1 MKIALLTLPL
11 NSNYGGVL
19 QAFALKSH
27 LTRLG
32 HEVWLI
38 DNRKRLKPVSNAF
51 LKTVLRR
58 AVESLFH
65 PKEIFAEMNT
75 LLTQD
80 YKKSEIEKFIYRR
93 LSPKTQPVFD
103 AADYA
108 ELAASGNGFDLYI
121 VGSDQVWRPRYAGDP
136 EPYFFSFLEGSGARR
151 ISYAASFGAGD
162 CEYTREQRMRCG
174 ELLAGF
180 EGVSVREDTAVGQ
193 CREYFGCDRAV
204 HVLDPAM
211 LLTADDYRTLFTAG
225 SAPSDTL
232 YCYLFR
238 VKPGARHILQDFAE
252 RHNLRVVRTTDRPN
266 AARGKMPG
274 IGEWL
279 AGLHEARY
287 VITDSFHAC
296 VFCILFHKSFAAYI
310 NRSRGSARIHSL
322 LKQFGL
328 ESRILSS
335 GLQDISML
343 DTPID
348 WEAVDRILER
358 RRAESYA
365 FLDAHLCPASDTVT
379 AAEPDGRAATA
390 KAPAGT
396 GKRIPATRP
405 RCPKSSEGDVP
416 ARRSARPEV
425 VRNGPSSAGLAAD
438 VRHRG
443 ADVGDQV
450 RRCDL
455 QLQAAHPGTDVDER
469 LGFDRRMD
477 IGREGFLHADR
488 RTAAADVSRHGQ
500 QLLHRDQI
508 HLLVARDPG
517 CRLEVHFVVAGNHT
531 DEIARAVA
539 LEHKGLEDAGD
550 LLAQLLGDVCR
561 RQMLLVHAVGHQFV
575 GDLRTVEQPCGVRF
589 LYLRMAHIVSFVVRS
604 PAKVIYFRRIGT
616 FWLHLSL

>member
-93 LSPKTQPVFD
+93 LTPKTQPVFD

-296 VFCILFHKSFAAYI
+296 VFCILFHKPFAAYI

-348 WEAVDRILER
+348 WEAVDRILELAAR
-358 RRAESYA
+358 R
-365 FLDAHLCPASDTVT
+365 VV
-379 AAEPDGRAATA
+379 
-390 KAPAGT
+390 
-396 GKRIPATRP
+396 RIPRCTPLPGIRYGNGSRAGRTGGNCQGSGRNGQTDP
-405 RCPKSSEGDVP
+405 RDQGPAARNRLKETYRHAVP
-416 ARRSARPEV
+416 RARRS
-425 VRNGPSSAGLAAD
+425 
-438 VRHRG
+438 
-443 ADVGDQV
+443 
-450 RRCDL
+450 C
-455 QLQAAHPGTDVDER
+455 GTDRQAPASR
-469 LGFDRRMD
+469 LMS
-477 IGREGFLHADR
+477 A
-488 RTAAADVSRHGQ
+488 T
-500 QLLHRDQI
+500 
-508 HLLVARDPG
+508 VAR
-517 CRLEVHFVVAGNHT
+517 T
-531 DEIARAVA
+531 
-539 LEHKGLEDAGD
+539 
-550 LLAQLLGDVCR
+550 
-561 RQMLLVHAVGHQFV
+561 
-575 GDLRTVEQPCGVRF
+575 
-589 LYLRMAHIVSFVVRS
+589 
-604 PAKVIYFRRIGT
+604 
-616 FWLHLSL
+616 

>member
-1 MKIALLTLPL
+1 M
-11 NSNYGGVL
+11 
-19 QAFALKSH
+19 
-27 LTRLG
+27 
-32 HEVWLI
+32 
-38 DNRKRLKPVSNAF
+38 
-51 LKTVLRR
+51 
-58 AVESLFH
+58 ESLFH

-93 LSPKTQPVFD
+93 LTPKTQPVFD

-296 VFCILFHKSFAAYI
+296 VFCILFHKPFAAYI

-396 GKRIPATRP
+396 GKRIPATKAP
-405 RCPKSSEGDVP
+405 L
-416 ARRSARPEV
+416 PE
-425 VRNGPSSAGLAAD
+425 
-438 VRHRG
+438 
-443 ADVGDQV
+443 
-450 RRCDL
+450 
-455 QLQAAHPGTDVDER
+455 
-469 LGFDRRMD
+469 
-477 IGREGFLHADR
+477 
-488 RTAAADVSRHGQ
+488 
-500 QLLHRDQI
+500 
-508 HLLVARDPG
+508 
-517 CRLEVHFVVAGNHT
+517 
-531 DEIARAVA
+531 
-539 LEHKGLEDAGD
+539 
-550 LLAQLLGDVCR
+550 
-561 RQMLLVHAVGHQFV
+561 
-575 GDLRTVEQPCGVRF
+575 
-589 LYLRMAHIVSFVVRS
+589 IV
-604 PAKVIYFRRIGT
+604 
-616 FWLHLSL
+616 

>member
-1 MKIALLTLPL
+1 MNRAGRHSTHSASNGTGASAGATEDSRPRSKSPRPARPFSTSWPHRNGSPDRFSATSGPDGYNGSSGCCIASRHTSTTDPYMKIALLTLPL

-93 LSPKTQPVFD
+93 LTPKTQPVFD

-136 EPYFFSFLEGSGARR
+136 EFYFFSFLEGSGARR
-151 ISYAASFGAGD
+151 ISYAASFGAAD

-211 LLTADDYRTLFTAG
+211 LLTADDYRALFTAG

-252 RHNLRVVRTTDRPN
+252 RHNLRIVRTTDRPN

-274 IGEWL
+274 IDEWL

-296 VFCILFHKSFAAYI
+296 VFCILFHKPFAAYI

-335 GLQDISML
+335 GLQEISML

-358 RRAESYA
+358 RRAESSA

-396 GKRIPATRP
+396 GKRIPAAKAP
-405 RCPKSSEGDVP
+405 L
-416 ARRSARPEV
+416 PE
-425 VRNGPSSAGLAAD
+425 
-438 VRHRG
+438 
-443 ADVGDQV
+443 
-450 RRCDL
+450 
-455 QLQAAHPGTDVDER
+455 
-469 LGFDRRMD
+469 
-477 IGREGFLHADR
+477 
-488 RTAAADVSRHGQ
+488 
-500 QLLHRDQI
+500 
-508 HLLVARDPG
+508 
-517 CRLEVHFVVAGNHT
+517 
-531 DEIARAVA
+531 
-539 LEHKGLEDAGD
+539 
-550 LLAQLLGDVCR
+550 
-561 RQMLLVHAVGHQFV
+561 
-575 GDLRTVEQPCGVRF
+575 
-589 LYLRMAHIVSFVVRS
+589 IV
-604 PAKVIYFRRIGT
+604 
-616 FWLHLSL
+616 

>member
-93 LSPKTQPVFD
+93 LTPKTQPVFD

-252 RHNLRVVRTTDRPN
+252 RHNLRIVRTTDRPN

-296 VFCILFHKSFAAYI
+296 VFCILFQQALRRLHQPQPRLGAHPLAV
-310 NRSRGSARIHSL
+310 
-322 LKQFGL
+322 
-328 ESRILSS
+328 
-335 GLQDISML
+335 
-343 DTPID
+343 
-348 WEAVDRILER
+348 EAVRTRVAHPLIGAAGYLYARHADRLGGGGPDPGAAAR
-358 RRAESYA
+358 R
-365 FLDAHLCPASDTVT
+365 VV
-379 AAEPDGRAATA
+379 
-390 KAPAGT
+390 
-396 GKRIPATRP
+396 RIPRCTPLPGIRYGNGSRAGRTGGNCQGSGRNGQTDP
-405 RCPKSSEGDVP
+405 RDQGPAARNRLKETYRHAVP
-416 ARRSARPEV
+416 RARRS
-425 VRNGPSSAGLAAD
+425 
-438 VRHRG
+438 
-443 ADVGDQV
+443 
-450 RRCDL
+450 C
-455 QLQAAHPGTDVDER
+455 GTDRQAPASR
-469 LGFDRRMD
+469 LMS
-477 IGREGFLHADR
+477 A
-488 RTAAADVSRHGQ
+488 T
-500 QLLHRDQI
+500 
-508 HLLVARDPG
+508 VAR
-517 CRLEVHFVVAGNHT
+517 T
-531 DEIARAVA
+531 
-539 LEHKGLEDAGD
+539 
-550 LLAQLLGDVCR
+550 
-561 RQMLLVHAVGHQFV
+561 
-575 GDLRTVEQPCGVRF
+575 
-589 LYLRMAHIVSFVVRS
+589 
-604 PAKVIYFRRIGT
+604 
-616 FWLHLSL
+616 

>member
-93 LSPKTQPVFD
+93 LTPKTQPVFD

-266 AARGKMPG
+266 AAQGKMPG

-296 VFCILFHKSFAAYI
+296 VFCILFHKPFAAYI

-358 RRAESYA
+358 RRAES
-365 FLDAHLCPASDTVT
+365 
-379 AAEPDGRAATA
+379 
-390 KAPAGT
+390 
-396 GKRIPATRP
+396 
-405 RCPKSSEGDVP
+405 
-416 ARRSARPEV
+416 
-425 VRNGPSSAGLAAD
+425 
-438 VRHRG
+438 
-443 ADVGDQV
+443 VG
-450 RRCDL
+450 
-455 QLQAAHPGTDVDER
+455 
-469 LGFDRRMD
+469 
-477 IGREGFLHADR
+477 
-488 RTAAADVSRHGQ
+488 
-500 QLLHRDQI
+500 
-508 HLLVARDPG
+508 
-517 CRLEVHFVVAGNHT
+517 
-531 DEIARAVA
+531 
-539 LEHKGLEDAGD
+539 
-550 LLAQLLGDVCR
+550 
-561 RQMLLVHAVGHQFV
+561 
-575 GDLRTVEQPCGVRF
+575 
-589 LYLRMAHIVSFVVRS
+589 
-604 PAKVIYFRRIGT
+604 
-616 FWLHLSL
+616 

>member
-80 YKKSEIEKFIYRR
+80 YKKSEIEKFIYHR
-93 LSPKTQPVFD
+93 LTPKTQPVFD

-151 ISYAASFGAGD
+151 ISYAASFGAAD

-252 RHNLRVVRTTDRPN
+252 RHNLRIVRTTDRPN

-296 VFCILFHKSFAAYI
+296 VFCILFHKPFAAYI
-310 NRSRGSARIHSL
+310 NRSRGSASIHSL
-322 LKQFGL
+322 LKQLGL

-335 GLQDISML
+335 GLQEISML
-343 DTPID
+343 DAPID

-365 FLDAHLCPASDTVT
+365 FLDAHLCPAPDTVT
-379 AAEPDGRAATA
+379 AAEPGGRAATA
-390 KAPAGT
+390 KTPAGT
-396 GKRIPATRP
+396 GKRIPAAKTP
-405 RCPKSSEGDVP
+405 L
-416 ARRSARPEV
+416 PE
-425 VRNGPSSAGLAAD
+425 
-438 VRHRG
+438 
-443 ADVGDQV
+443 
-450 RRCDL
+450 
-455 QLQAAHPGTDVDER
+455 
-469 LGFDRRMD
+469 
-477 IGREGFLHADR
+477 
-488 RTAAADVSRHGQ
+488 
-500 QLLHRDQI
+500 
-508 HLLVARDPG
+508 
-517 CRLEVHFVVAGNHT
+517 
-531 DEIARAVA
+531 
-539 LEHKGLEDAGD
+539 
-550 LLAQLLGDVCR
+550 
-561 RQMLLVHAVGHQFV
+561 
-575 GDLRTVEQPCGVRF
+575 
-589 LYLRMAHIVSFVVRS
+589 IV
-604 PAKVIYFRRIGT
+604 
-616 FWLHLSL
+616 

>member
-80 YKKSEIEKFIYRR
+80 YKKSEIEKFIYHR
-93 LSPKTQPVFD
+93 LTPKTQPVFD

-121 VGSDQVWRPRYAGDP
+121 VGSDPGSGAPRYAGDP
-136 EPYFFSFLEGSGARR
+136 ELYFFSFLEGSGARR
-151 ISYAASFGAGD
+151 ISYAASFGAAD

-211 LLTADDYRTLFTAG
+211 LLTADDYRALFTAG

-252 RHNLRVVRTTDRPN
+252 RHNLRIVRTTDRPN

-296 VFCILFHKSFAAYI
+296 VFCILFHKPFAAYI
-310 NRSRGSARIHSL
+310 NRSRGSARM
-322 LKQFGL
+322 
-328 ESRILSS
+328 SS
-335 GLQDISML
+335 
-343 DTPID
+343 
-348 WEAVDRILER
+348 
-358 RRAESYA
+358 
-365 FLDAHLCPASDTVT
+365 
-379 AAEPDGRAATA
+379 
-390 KAPAGT
+390 
-396 GKRIPATRP
+396 
-405 RCPKSSEGDVP
+405 
-416 ARRSARPEV
+416 RSAP
-425 VRNGPSSAGLAAD
+425 
-438 VRHRG
+438 
-443 ADVGDQV
+443 
-450 RRCDL
+450 
-455 QLQAAHPGTDVDER
+455 
-469 LGFDRRMD
+469 LG
-477 IGREGFLHADR
+477 
-488 RTAAADVSRHGQ
+488 
-500 QLLHRDQI
+500 
-508 HLLVARDPG
+508 
-517 CRLEVHFVVAGNHT
+517 
-531 DEIARAVA
+531 
-539 LEHKGLEDAGD
+539 
-550 LLAQLLGDVCR
+550 
-561 RQMLLVHAVGHQFV
+561 
-575 GDLRTVEQPCGVRF
+575 
-589 LYLRMAHIVSFVVRS
+589 SF
-604 PAKVIYFRRIGT
+604 P
-616 FWLHLSL
+616 L

>member
-93 LSPKTQPVFD
+93 LTPKTQPVFD

-279 AGLHEARY
+279 GAHPLA
-287 VITDSFHAC
+287 V
-296 VFCILFHKSFAAYI
+296 
-310 NRSRGSARIHSL
+310 
-322 LKQFGL
+322 
-328 ESRILSS
+328 
-335 GLQDISML
+335 
-343 DTPID
+343 
-348 WEAVDRILER
+348 EAVRTRVAHPLIGAAGYLYARHADRLGGGGPDPGAAAR
-358 RRAESYA
+358 R
-365 FLDAHLCPASDTVT
+365 VV
-379 AAEPDGRAATA
+379 
-390 KAPAGT
+390 
-396 GKRIPATRP
+396 RIPRCTPLPGIRYGNGSRAGRTGGNCQGSGRNGQTDP
-405 RCPKSSEGDVP
+405 RDQGPAARNRLKETYRHAVP
-416 ARRSARPEV
+416 RARRSCGTGRQTPASRLM
-425 VRNGPSSAGLAAD
+425 SA
-438 VRHRG
+438 
-443 ADVGDQV
+443 
-450 RRCDL
+450 
-455 QLQAAHPGTDVDER
+455 T
-469 LGFDRRMD
+469 
-477 IGREGFLHADR
+477 
-488 RTAAADVSRHGQ
+488 
-500 QLLHRDQI
+500 
-508 HLLVARDPG
+508 VAR
-517 CRLEVHFVVAGNHT
+517 T
-531 DEIARAVA
+531 
-539 LEHKGLEDAGD
+539 
-550 LLAQLLGDVCR
+550 
-561 RQMLLVHAVGHQFV
+561 
-575 GDLRTVEQPCGVRF
+575 
-589 LYLRMAHIVSFVVRS
+589 
-604 PAKVIYFRRIGT
+604 
-616 FWLHLSL
+616 

>member
-93 LSPKTQPVFD
+93 LTPKTQPVFD

-193 CREYFGCDRAV
+193 SREYFGCDRAV

-266 AARGKMPG
+266 AAQGKMPG

-279 AGLHEARY
+279 AGLH
-287 VITDSFHAC
+287 
-296 VFCILFHKSFAAYI
+296 
-310 NRSRGSARIHSL
+310 
-322 LKQFGL
+322 
-328 ESRILSS
+328 
-335 GLQDISML
+335 
-343 DTPID
+343 
-348 WEAVDRILER
+348 
-358 RRAESYA
+358 
-365 FLDAHLCPASDTVT
+365 
-379 AAEPDGRAATA
+379 
-390 KAPAGT
+390 
-396 GKRIPATRP
+396 
-405 RCPKSSEGDVP
+405 
-416 ARRSARPEV
+416 
-425 VRNGPSSAGLAAD
+425 
-438 VRHRG
+438 
-443 ADVGDQV
+443 
-450 RRCDL
+450 
-455 QLQAAHPGTDVDER
+455 
-469 LGFDRRMD
+469 
-477 IGREGFLHADR
+477 
-488 RTAAADVSRHGQ
+488 
-500 QLLHRDQI
+500 
-508 HLLVARDPG
+508 
-517 CRLEVHFVVAGNHT
+517 
-531 DEIARAVA
+531 
-539 LEHKGLEDAGD
+539 
-550 LLAQLLGDVCR
+550 
-561 RQMLLVHAVGHQFV
+561 
-575 GDLRTVEQPCGVRF
+575 
-589 LYLRMAHIVSFVVRS
+589 
-604 PAKVIYFRRIGT
+604 
-616 FWLHLSL
+616 